1 MISTRMLSIAAYLK
15 KHTVTTF
22 RETADGLDL
31 KERSVRYDV
40 DRINDLLKDKKLPL
54 IEKRPKG
61 VLVYP
66 DGLPEDAL
74 TECREFYFSTE
85 ERMDLELMILMILKD
100 DFKINWLARDFQVAR
115 STVKNDIAAL
125 EKKLEPLG
133 LTIAYT
139 DKFRIT
145 GPKPDRTSLLNSEF
159 KKYLPLLMTP
169 PEKPSNFEAA
179 LLNVIAKA
187 YKGVSVRGIVDAV
200 NEMLEDNRIVLADIS
215 YNWYISNVLILMWFI
230 INGKIYPLSDTISV
244 SSCQAGF
251 ACFIEKLEALS
262 GRKVSDQNAAILVRF
277 LDFTSKFARYNSDID
292 LVEAEAVTFRLIDR
306 MSDEME
312 TSFSKDT
319 LLVEGILSH
328 MFPLLQ
334 RVRNGICL
342 DDKMIT
348 VLSDEDLPV
357 LRLVKEI
364 CRSIQPLNRIQSED
378 EYVYLVI
385 YFLASIRRMKS
396 IPPKKILLVCGH
408 GYGTT
413 TMLKEKLQNEYQ
425 IRIVRTLPVYRI
437 STENLEGIDAVISTT
452 KIPVELPVPA
462 IVVNP
467 LPTGEDYDAIEALGI
482 KRKRIGSSLVS
493 LEQKLDFLS
502 SEDRQKVMDLIE
514 KELGCQSVT
523 HKTEGRRLRK
533 LLRFDSIRLI
543 ETAPDWRTAVWQ
555 AGDILIRQGAVTGE
569 YVDAT
574 IRGMEK
580 LGFYAVTD
588 GEFAMLHGRVSDAVH
603 KTAMSLIVYKEPV
616 SFGDKK
622 AQVVFFLAPENTN
635 DHIPAVIDLTRMIK
649 NTTLLQDLIQA
660 ASVDEIYQDIIES
673 EISIVK

>member
-133 LTIAYT
+133 LTITYT

-482 KRKRIGSSLVS
+482 KRKRIGSSLLS

-523 HKTEGRRLRK
+523 HKTEGRSLRK

>member
-133 LTIAYT
+133 LTITYT

-251 ACFIEKLEALS
+251 DCFIEKLEALS

-482 KRKRIGSSLVS
+482 KRKRIGSSLLS

-523 HKTEGRRLRK
+523 HKTEGRSLRK

>member
-133 LTIAYT
+133 LTITYT

-251 ACFIEKLEALS
+251 DCFIEKLEALS

-348 VLSDEDLPV
+348 VLSDDDLPV

-482 KRKRIGSSLVS
+482 KRKRIGSSLLS

-523 HKTEGRRLRK
+523 HKTEGRSLRK

>member
-251 ACFIEKLEALS
+251 DCFIEKLEALS

-334 RVRNGICL
+334 RVRNGI
-342 DDKMIT
+342 
-348 VLSDEDLPV
+348 
-357 LRLVKEI
+357 
-364 CRSIQPLNRIQSED
+364 
-378 EYVYLVI
+378 
-385 YFLASIRRMKS
+385 
-396 IPPKKILLVCGH
+396 
-408 GYGTT
+408 
-413 TMLKEKLQNEYQ
+413 
-425 IRIVRTLPVYRI
+425 
-437 STENLEGIDAVISTT
+437 
-452 KIPVELPVPA
+452 
-462 IVVNP
+462 
-467 LPTGEDYDAIEALGI
+467 
-482 KRKRIGSSLVS
+482 
-493 LEQKLDFLS
+493 
-502 SEDRQKVMDLIE
+502 
-514 KELGCQSVT
+514 
-523 HKTEGRRLRK
+523 
-533 LLRFDSIRLI
+533 
-543 ETAPDWRTAVWQ
+543 
-555 AGDILIRQGAVTGE
+555 
-569 YVDAT
+569 
-574 IRGMEK
+574 
-580 LGFYAVTD
+580 
-588 GEFAMLHGRVSDAVH
+588 
-603 KTAMSLIVYKEPV
+603 
-616 SFGDKK
+616 
-622 AQVVFFLAPENTN
+622 
-635 DHIPAVIDLTRMIK
+635 
-649 NTTLLQDLIQA
+649 
-660 ASVDEIYQDIIES
+660 
-673 EISIVK
+673 

>member
-100 DFKINWLARDFQVAR
+100 DFKINWLARDSQVAR

-133 LTIAYT
+133 LTITYT

-251 ACFIEKLEALS
+251 DCFIEKLEALS

-482 KRKRIGSSLVS
+482 KRKRIGSSLLS

>member
-100 DFKINWLARDFQVAR
+100 DFKINWLARDSQVAR

-133 LTIAYT
+133 LTITYT

-251 ACFIEKLEALS
+251 DCFIEKLEALS

-482 KRKRIGSSLVS
+482 KRKRIGSSLLS

-523 HKTEGRRLRK
+523 HKTEGRSLRK

>member
-251 ACFIEKLEALS
+251 DCFIEKLEALS

-523 HKTEGRRLRK
+523 HKTEGRSLRK

>member
-133 LTIAYT
+133 LTITYT

-187 YKGVSVRGIVDAV
+187 YKGVSVREIVDAV

-251 ACFIEKLEALS
+251 DCFIEKLEALS

-482 KRKRIGSSLVS
+482 KRKRIGSSLLS

-523 HKTEGRRLRK
+523 HKTEGRSLRK

>member
-133 LTIAYT
+133 LTITYT

-251 ACFIEKLEALS
+251 DCFIEKLEALS

-425 IRIVRTLPVYRI
+425 IRIARTLPVYRI

-482 KRKRIGSSLVS
+482 KRKRIGSSLLS

-523 HKTEGRRLRK
+523 HKTEGRSLRK

>member
-15 KHTVTTF
+15 KHTVTPF

-133 LTIAYT
+133 LTITYT

-251 ACFIEKLEALS
+251 DCFIEKLEALS

-482 KRKRIGSSLVS
+482 KRKRIGSSLLS

-523 HKTEGRRLRK
+523 HKTEGRSLRK

>member
-133 LTIAYT
+133 LTITYT

-251 ACFIEKLEALS
+251 DCFIEKLEALS

-523 HKTEGRRLRK
+523 HKTEGRSLRK

>member
-251 ACFIEKLEALS
+251 DCFIEKLEALS

-357 LRLVKEI
+357 LRLIKEI

-523 HKTEGRRLRK
+523 HKTEGRSLRK

>member
-251 ACFIEKLEALS
+251 DCFIEKLEALS

-482 KRKRIGSSLVS
+482 KRKRIGSSLLS

-523 HKTEGRRLRK
+523 HKTEGRSLRK

>member
-133 LTIAYT
+133 LTITYT

-159 KKYLPLLMTP
+159 KKYLTLLMTP

-251 ACFIEKLEALS
+251 DCFIEKLEALS

-482 KRKRIGSSLVS
+482 KRKRIGSSLLS

-523 HKTEGRRLRK
+523 HKTEGRSLRK

>member
-1 MISTRMLSIAAYLK
+1 
-15 KHTVTTF
+15 
-22 RETADGLDL
+22 
-31 KERSVRYDV
+31 
-40 DRINDLLKDKKLPL
+40 
-54 IEKRPKG
+54 
-61 VLVYP
+61 
-66 DGLPEDAL
+66 
-74 TECREFYFSTE
+74 
-85 ERMDLELMILMILKD
+85 MDLELMILMILKD

-251 ACFIEKLEALS
+251 DCFIEKLEALS

-482 KRKRIGSSLVS
+482 KRKRIGSSLLS

-523 HKTEGRRLRK
+523 HKTEGRSLRK

>member
-1 MISTRMLSIAAYLK
+1 
-15 KHTVTTF
+15 
-22 RETADGLDL
+22 
-31 KERSVRYDV
+31 
-40 DRINDLLKDKKLPL
+40 
-54 IEKRPKG
+54 
-61 VLVYP
+61 
-66 DGLPEDAL
+66 
-74 TECREFYFSTE
+74 
-85 ERMDLELMILMILKD
+85 MDLELMILMILKD

-251 ACFIEKLEALS
+251 DCFIEKLEALS

-357 LRLVKEI
+357 LRLIKEI

-523 HKTEGRRLRK
+523 HKTEGRSLRK

>member
-251 ACFIEKLEALS
+251 DCFIEKLEALS

-357 LRLVKEI
+357 LRLIKEI

-523 HKTEGRRLRK
+523 HKTEGRSLRK

-555 AGDILIRQGAVTGE
+555 AGDILILQGAVTGE

>member
-133 LTIAYT
+133 LTITYT

-251 ACFIEKLEALS
+251 DCFIEKLEALS

-482 KRKRIGSSLVS
+482 KRKRIGSSLLS

-523 HKTEGRRLRK
+523 HKTEGRSLRK

-569 YVDAT
+569 YVNAT

>member
-1 MISTRMLSIAAYLK
+1 
-15 KHTVTTF
+15 
-22 RETADGLDL
+22 
-31 KERSVRYDV
+31 
-40 DRINDLLKDKKLPL
+40 
-54 IEKRPKG
+54 
-61 VLVYP
+61 
-66 DGLPEDAL
+66 
-74 TECREFYFSTE
+74 
-85 ERMDLELMILMILKD
+85 
-100 DFKINWLARDFQVAR
+100 
-115 STVKNDIAAL
+115 
-125 EKKLEPLG
+125 
-133 LTIAYT
+133 
-139 DKFRIT
+139 
-145 GPKPDRTSLLNSEF
+145 
-159 KKYLPLLMTP
+159 
-169 PEKPSNFEAA
+169 
-179 LLNVIAKA
+179 
-187 YKGVSVRGIVDAV
+187 
-200 NEMLEDNRIVLADIS
+200 
-215 YNWYISNVLILMWFI
+215 
-230 INGKIYPLSDTISV
+230 
-244 SSCQAGF
+244 
-251 ACFIEKLEALS
+251 
-262 GRKVSDQNAAILVRF
+262 
-277 LDFTSKFARYNSDID
+277 
-292 LVEAEAVTFRLIDR
+292 
-306 MSDEME
+306 
-312 TSFSKDT
+312 
-319 LLVEGILSH
+319 
-328 MFPLLQ
+328 
-334 RVRNGICL
+334 
-342 DDKMIT
+342 MIT

-482 KRKRIGSSLVS
+482 KRKRIGSSLLS

-523 HKTEGRRLRK
+523 HKTEGRSLRK

>member
-133 LTIAYT
+133 LTITYT

-251 ACFIEKLEALS
+251 DCFIEKLEALS

>member
-133 LTIAYT
+133 LTITYT

-251 ACFIEKLEALS
+251 DCFIEKLEALS

-482 KRKRIGSSLVS
+482 KRKRIGSSLLS

>member
-133 LTIAYT
+133 LTITYT

-251 ACFIEKLEALS
+251 DCFIEKLEALS

-357 LRLVKEI
+357 LRLIKEI

-523 HKTEGRRLRK
+523 HKTEGRSLRK

>member
-133 LTIAYT
+133 LTITYT

-251 ACFIEKLEALS
+251 DCFIEKLEALS

-357 LRLVKEI
+357 LRLIKEI

-482 KRKRIGSSLVS
+482 KRKRIGSSLLS

-523 HKTEGRRLRK
+523 HKTEGRSLRK

>member
-251 ACFIEKLEALS
+251 DCFIEKLEALS

-357 LRLVKEI
+357 LRLIKEI

-482 KRKRIGSSLVS
+482 KRKRIGSSLLS

-523 HKTEGRRLRK
+523 HKTEGRSLRK

>member
-1 MISTRMLSIAAYLK
+1 
-15 KHTVTTF
+15 
-22 RETADGLDL
+22 
-31 KERSVRYDV
+31 
-40 DRINDLLKDKKLPL
+40 
-54 IEKRPKG
+54 
-61 VLVYP
+61 
-66 DGLPEDAL
+66 
-74 TECREFYFSTE
+74 
-85 ERMDLELMILMILKD
+85 MDLELMILMILKD

-133 LTIAYT
+133 LTITYT

-251 ACFIEKLEALS
+251 DCFIEKLEALS

-482 KRKRIGSSLVS
+482 KRKRIGSSLLS

-523 HKTEGRRLRK
+523 HKTEGRSLRK

>member
-251 ACFIEKLEALS
+251 DCFIEKLEALS

-357 LRLVKEI
+357 LRLIKEI

>member
-54 IEKRPKG
+54 IKKRPKG

-251 ACFIEKLEALS
+251 DCFIEKLEALS

-357 LRLVKEI
+357 LRLIKEI

-523 HKTEGRRLRK
+523 HKTEGRSLRK

>member
-133 LTIAYT
+133 LTITYT

-251 ACFIEKLEALS
+251 DCFIEKLEALS

-482 KRKRIGSSLVS
+482 KRKRIGSSLLS

-502 SEDRQKVMDLIE
+502 SEDRQKVMDMIE

-523 HKTEGRRLRK
+523 HKTEGRSLRK